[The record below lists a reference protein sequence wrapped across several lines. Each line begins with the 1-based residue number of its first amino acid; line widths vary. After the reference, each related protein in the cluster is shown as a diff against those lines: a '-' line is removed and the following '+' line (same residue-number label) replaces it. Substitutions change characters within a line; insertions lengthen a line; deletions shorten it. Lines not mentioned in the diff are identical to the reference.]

1 MDCDEELTVELG
13 INDVEEEI
21 EEEDEHVE
29 ETEKNT
35 CQKKPY

>member
-1 MDCDEELTVELG
+1 MYCDEELTVELG
-13 INDVEEEI
+13 INDVEEET
-21 EEEDEHVE
+21 EEEDELVE